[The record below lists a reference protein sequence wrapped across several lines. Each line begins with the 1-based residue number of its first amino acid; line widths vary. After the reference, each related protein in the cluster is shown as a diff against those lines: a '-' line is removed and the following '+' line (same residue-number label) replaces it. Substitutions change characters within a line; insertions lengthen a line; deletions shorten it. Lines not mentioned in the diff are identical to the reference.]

1 MSGESTDPAAELSL
15 RHLLARAAL
24 IEQRV
29 RRAVDARQTTDPHP
43 DDAFRGL
50 YLDDQTVRRLL
61 DEGRTTTGPDEAD
74 ADRLAAAE
82 AWADQA
88 DALRAGSGVAGSR
101 MADSGAAAT
110 WAGSGTVGSLRR
122 VAGTEVGP
130 EAGAT
135 GVGVGVRVGAGAGDE
150 AGADAG
156 VEGVAETGTGPPAH
170 ASGPGGRPTRLRA
183 LTREFGLTALDVEIL
198 LIALVPDLDDRFEQ
212 FYAYLN
218 DDVTRQRPTAGL
230 ALGLCGVSAADA
242 RARGRLDPAAPLR
255 AGGLLLVEEPDRP
268 FLARALRVPDRVTA
282 HLLGHD
288 TPDTRVA
295 DLLASWH
302 GDPGTGWRRTPGA
315 GDPAPLARAI
325 TSGVGLTYLREE
337 QGGAGTALAT
347 AALARAGR
355 AVIGVDLERLAAD
368 PHPTDAVRA
377 LVREARL
384 TGAGLVGAPIDP
396 LTREKPEV
404 IRLVAEAD
412 LPVILVGR
420 APWDATWS
428 ARPPLLLP
436 APRVGPAAR
445 AALWEQAHPA
455 PLAAGLDLTRVL
467 SPFLLTPA
475 QVAQA
480 ARSAAQVATLNGGE
494 VQADDVRAGARAQ
507 NAAGLDRLARRIE
520 PAVTWNDLVLPTDP
534 LAQLRELAARAR
546 HRDRVLGEWGMR
558 PGGGRGRGVAALFAG
573 DSGTG
578 KTMSAEVIAADLGLD
593 LYTVDLATVIDKYV
607 GETEKNLER
616 IFSEAAGINGVLLFD
631 EADAIFG
638 KRSEVKDAHDRY
650 ANVESAY
657 LLQRMESFDGL
668 AILSTNLRANL
679 DDAFTRRLDLVVD
692 FPMPDAEQRRVL
704 WERCLG
710 PLLPRAEGLDLDFCA
725 ESFELA
731 GGNIRS
737 VAVTAA
743 YLAAESGG
751 PVRMEDLIH
760 AVQREYQKL
769 GRLTLASEFGEYVG
783 LLV

>member
-1 MSGESTDPAAELSL
+1 MSEDATHPAHDLSL

-24 IEQRV
+24 VEERV
-29 RRAVDARQTTDPHP
+29 RRAVDARQATDPNP

-61 DEGRTTTGPDEAD
+61 DEGRTTAGPDATD
-74 ADRLAAAE
+74 ADQLAAAE

-88 DALRAGSGVAGSR
+88 DALRAGLGERGERKESGRLRKRVVA
-101 MADSGAAAT
+101 T
-110 WAGSGTVGSLRR
+110 
-122 VAGTEVGP
+122 
-130 EAGAT
+130 T
-135 GVGVGVRVGAGAGDE
+135 G
-150 AGADAG
+150 
-156 VEGVAETGTGPPAH
+156 
-170 ASGPGGRPTRLRA
+170 PTRLRA
-183 LTREFGLTALDVEIL
+183 LTREFGLTPLDVEIL

-218 DDVTRQRPTAGL
+218 DDVTRQRPSAGL

-242 RARGRLDPAAPLR
+242 QARGRLHPAAPLR
-255 AGGLLLVEEPDRP
+255 AGGLLLVDEPERP

-288 TPDTRVA
+288 TPDPRVA
-295 DLLASWH
+295 DVLAPWH
-302 GDPGTGWRRTPGA
+302 GDPGTNWRQTPGT

-325 TSGVGLTYLREE
+325 ASGVGLTYVREE
-337 QGGAGTALAT
+337 QGGAGTALAA
-347 AALARAGR
+347 AALSHAGR
-355 AVIGVDLERLAAD
+355 SVIGVDLERLAAD
-368 PHPTDAVRA
+368 PHPTDAVRT

-404 IRLVAEAD
+404 IRLVAEAN

-436 APRVGPAAR
+436 APRVGPEAR
-445 AALWEQAHPA
+445 AALWQQAHSA
-455 PLAAGLDLTRVL
+455 PLAADLDLTRVL

-494 VQADDVRAGARAQ
+494 VQAEDVRAGARAQ

-520 PAVTWNDLVLPTDP
+520 PAVTWDDLVLPADP

-607 GETEKNLER
+607 GETEKNLEK

-710 PLLPRAEGLDLDFCA
+710 PLLPRAEGLDLNFCA

-783 LLV
+783 LLR